1 MYPAGTSRE
10 RKKKHALLNVM
21 LCSPS
26 INIYIPKYFKKRKK
40 LFQSREKERQNIEG
54 PDCKQIY
61 CSNKSSLYNTNHSR
75 NITMKSVHRVMI

>member
-40 LFQSREKERQNIEG
+40 LFQSREKEGKI
-54 PDCKQIY
+54 
-61 CSNKSSLYNTNHSR
+61 
-75 NITMKSVHRVMI
+75 

>member
-26 INIYIPKYFKKRKK
+26 INIYIFQNTLKKEKSYFNLGRKK
-40 LFQSREKERQNIEG
+40 GKI
-54 PDCKQIY
+54 
-61 CSNKSSLYNTNHSR
+61 
-75 NITMKSVHRVMI
+75 